1 VKLVS
6 WILASA
12 VLAQADLLVTG
23 DKNDLL
29 QLKQIEGVTLI
40 NARQALKRLA
50 GV

>member
-12 VLAQADLLVTG
+12 VLAQADLVATG
-23 DKNDLL
+23 DKNGLL
-29 QLKQIEGVTLI
+29 QSRQVERVAIV
-40 NARQALKRLA
+40 NARQALDRLA